1 MSGPARQALF
11 GDPACREPVFIV
23 GMNGSGT
30 TMLLDCLS
38 RHSQVYGYPRETR
51 VIPYLMEAHG
61 AFGTLQDDANFRR
74 LWDYLVNV
82 PAFRMENDDA
92 ALAMPDGWQYCTR
105 DLAGLLNMAFLTH
118 ALAEGKA
125 RWCEKTPMHARHMTA
140 LQALFPHARFIH
152 MLRDGRDCA
161 GSLHRRWGRTAELTM
176 TRWKQTVRDARRQG
190 QALGDHYLEVR
201 FEDLTSA
208 PDRWMPRICEF
219 LGVGFEP
226 AVLMSSQPYLNS
238 SRHKTGIE
246 GKLRANSERWRSYF
260 SPRAVARLD
269 AIGGRLLADLGY
281 PSGAPEGDRTPS
293 AMRRRLWGLRD
304 SVYQFGREVSLKLR
318 GRIERPWRTIL
329 ARPFEAY
336 RNRNGKVL
344 Q

>member
-1 MSGPARQALF
+1 MTGPARKTLF
-11 GDPACREPVFIV
+11 GDPLAREPVFIV

-38 RHSQVYGYPRETR
+38 RHSQLYGYPRETR
-51 VIPYLMEAHG
+51 VIPYLIESHG
-61 AFGTLQDDANFRR
+61 SFGLLQDDGNFRR
-74 LWDYLVNV
+74 LWDHIVNAA
-82 PAFRMENDDA
+82 AFRSENDGESPP
-92 ALAMPDGWQYCTR
+92 LPEGWQYSTR
-105 DLAGLLNMAFLTH
+105 DLAGLLNMAFLSH
-118 ALAEGKA
+118 ALAQGKT

-140 LQALFPHARFIH
+140 LQRLFPNAKFIH

-161 GSLHRRWGRTAELTM
+161 GSLKRRWGRTAPLTM
-176 TRWKQTVRDARRQG
+176 TRWKQTVREARRQG
-190 QALGDHYLEVR
+190 EALGERYFEVR

-208 PDRWMPRICEF
+208 PEEWMPRICAF
-219 LGVGFEP
+219 IGVPFEP

-238 SRHKTGIE
+238 SRHRTGIE
-246 GKLRANSERWRSYF
+246 GPLKANSGRWRSYF
-260 SPRAVARLD
+260 SPRAVRRLD
-269 AIGGRLLADLGY
+269 AIGGRLLTELGY
-281 PSGAPEGDRTPS
+281 ECETPDGDRTPS
-293 AMRRRLWGLRD
+293 GLQRRFWGLRD

-329 ARPFEAY
+329 ARPFDAY